1 MKRWLACSLA
11 GTVATLALISLPFT
25 SGCGGST
32 GETPEGGT
40 DDTGAPK
47 KDTGAPTKD
56 GGGKDTGGSK
66 KDVIEP
72 FDSPATDGPA
82 ESGIPTEG
90 GPTVPAGAT
99 QLVNTVKAG
108 FSDVEVLGL
117 TDDNQYAIYG
127 GFTTSGGGL
136 YAVPLTGGGKPITII
151 ASLGTLDYGYAI
163 VHSTV
168 FVWTGIPT
176 TLPSTGNGVGTLAA
190 IWTAKNGVQN
200 PKVTS
205 SVSGLVAAS
214 PDSTMVAY
222 TSGASTDGS
231 TADIVVAGSD
241 LSNTQTVLPAT
252 VTNNTASTGYFIPQL
267 GFTNNSYFVVT
278 HEETTTATVSFWTTG
293 AGTWPKLDLITGAGT
308 TTGAG
313 TPTLTSA
320 FSWSTSTTG
329 TGFGSVV
336 VAATSAGALQAFAL
350 PSATAIPVD
359 TGVTS
364 FLVKPDGTG
373 VLYGTAAGG
382 YNLATLPT
390 PTVPVSI
397 LTTGYGGFITGYGTP
412 GALDPTGDYAIY
424 YKTKASSGAV
434 DLNLISN
441 TLLATPTVL
450 LASDT
455 GAVFNDAFTA
465 DSKYAL
471 YYTSFTTEGT
481 AGAVGDLFAFP
492 VAGGSAI
499 TVSKNAVWESN
510 YLSGSK
516 IIYNDNFQLD
526 EAGDFGYADISTMDV
541 SAATP
546 TPTPIIQ
553 LADENYFLTTDR
565 VTLVFALNQGNTTTD
580 GLYSFMP

>member
-11 GTVATLALISLPFT
+11 GTVAALALVSLPFT
-25 SGCGGST
+25 SGCGGSAT
-32 GETPEGGT
+32 ESPEGGT

-47 KDTGAPTKD
+47 KDQGAPPPDT
-56 GGGKDTGGSK
+56 GGGKDTGGK
-66 KDVIEP
+66 KDVVEP

-82 ESGIPTEG
+82 ESSIPTEG

-99 QLVNTVKAG
+99 QIVNTVKAG

-117 TDDNQYAIYG
+117 TDDNKYAIYG

-136 YAVPLTGGGKPITII
+136 YAVPLAGGTPTTII

-168 FVWTGIPT
+168 FVWTDIPT
-176 TLPSTGNGVGTLAA
+176 TLPATGNGVGTLAA

-214 PDSTMVAY
+214 PDSTLIAY

-241 LSNTQTVLPAT
+241 LTNTQTVLPAT

-278 HEETTTATVSFWTTG
+278 HEETTTATVSCWTTG
-293 AGTWPKLDLITGAGT
+293 AGTWPKVDLVTGAGT
-308 TTGAG
+308 TSGAG

-320 FSWSTSTTG
+320 FSYSTSTTG
-329 TGFGSVV
+329 AGFGGVV
-336 VAATSAGALQAFAL
+336 VAATSAGALQAFVL
-350 PSATAIPVD
+350 PSNTPIPVD
-359 TGVTS
+359 VGVTS

-373 VLYGTAAGG
+373 VLYGTATSG

-390 PTVPVSI
+390 PTLPVAI

-441 TLLATPTVL
+441 TLSATPTVL
-450 LASDT
+450 LASAT

-471 YYTSFTTEGT
+471 YYTSFTTEGQ

-492 VAGGSAI
+492 VAGGSSI

-516 IIYNDNFQLD
+516 IIYNDGFQLD
-526 EAGDFGYADISTMDV
+526 TSGTFGVANISTIDV
-541 SAATP
+541 SVATP

-553 LADENYFLTTDR
+553 EADENYYLTTDR
-565 VTLVFALNQGNTTTD
+565 VTLVFALNVGNTTTD
-580 GLYSFMP
+580 GLYTYVP